1 MDEKQYR
8 ENQTGYDQDTFGE
21 TGTQGG
27 KWSGTQET
35 YNQNVYGQDG
45 QYNQQDGGSF
55 YHSSSK
61 PSGNEFGIASMVLGI
76 LALVFFCGCF
86 NIPLAILSIVFAIIH
101 ISRKTGSNGFA
112 VAGIVTSV
120 ISVILTIVMVVGLF
134 AYGAF
139 SGAKGRMYVDTLPFE
154 YFMDGDDF
162 YDYYDGDD
170 SYDFYGDEDHSYI
183 DYFDHGP
190 YHWHDL

>member
-1 MDEKQYR
+1 MDEKQFQ
-8 ENQTGYDQDTFGE
+8 ENQTGYDKDTFGE
-21 TGTQGG
+21 TGSQGG
-27 KWSGTQET
+27 KWSGAQET
-35 YNQNVYGQDG
+35 YNRNVYGQDG

-76 LALVFFCGCF
+76 LSLVFFCGCF
-86 NIPLAILSIVFAIIH
+86 NIPLAILSIIFAILH

-120 ISVILTIVMVVGLF
+120 IAVILTIVMIVGLF

-139 SGAKGRMYVDTLPFE
+139 SGTGRMYVHGLPFGD
-154 YFMDGDDF
+154 YIMDG
-162 YDYYDGDD
+162 GDAYD
-170 SYDFYGDEDHSYI
+170 SYDFYGEEDHSYI
-183 DYFDHGP
+183 DEDDFDRESH
-190 YHWHDL
+190 HWYEL